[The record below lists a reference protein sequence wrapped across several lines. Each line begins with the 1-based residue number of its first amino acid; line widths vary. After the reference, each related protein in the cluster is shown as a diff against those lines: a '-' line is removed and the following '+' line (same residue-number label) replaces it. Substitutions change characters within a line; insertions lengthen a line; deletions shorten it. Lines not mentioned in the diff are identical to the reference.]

1 MNKIRCKTR
10 TIISLCLI
18 LFAVVANAQSITG
31 NVTDESGVPLPGAN
45 VVIEGTSTGVS
56 TDFDGNFQIQA
67 EAGQVL
73 QFSFIGYTSQS
84 VPVGDQDVI
93 NISLEPSNEL
103 EEVVVTAL
111 GFTESRD
118 KQGSTSS
125 IVSTQAVGRSGE
137 PTIANALSGKAAGL
151 SVVRTSGDPGA
162 GSRIR
167 IRGANTILG
176 SSDPL
181 IIVDGSP
188 LNSATT
194 KIVNGGSSSSG
205 AVSFGSRLNDINP
218 ADIAS
223 LQVLK
228 GASAAALWGS
238 RAANGVI
245 VITTKEGQS
254 GKAKISFT
262 SSYSFDE
269 ISERVPRQSVW
280 GQGKGGK
287 FSTSARES
295 WGDYIPDRAGGAD
308 TVDTSGGFFTSESG
322 NIYYPI
328 TQKNSQQTYIEENFN
343 AAFQTGTVWQN
354 DLTMSGGNEKNT
366 YFFSLSNLQQE
377 GIIRESTYNRTNI
390 RFNYNAKLND
400 WMNLSNKL
408 AYAFTDS
415 NLTQG
420 NSNVGGIQLGHLR
433 TPADF
438 DNRDYIGI
446 YTNASGQEFPRRHR
460 AYRRYLGNNENPIYN
475 NPLWTTNEQLS
486 LNQVNRITVTPQ
498 LTIKPTD
505 WLQFIARG
513 NVDFAD
519 DRRTFFFPR
528 GSAGSSITINRRV
541 GEYLEDEIATRE
553 NNFDFIGRG
562 EFELTD
568 AIDLTATLG
577 WSLNDRKYNR
587 SSGSVSNF
595 LVNVTK
601 VTTSLNSS
609 REASSFENV
618 KSFVKSNRGYAIL
631 NFGVSDELFVNLTG
645 AVEASSTMS
654 DSFFYPAADVA
665 WNFTNTVLQSD
676 FLSFGK
682 LRASYGIVGV
692 QPAAHRFETLAEG
705 GFSYSTYSDPLLIDS
720 FGGGFRLDNNLGN
733 PNLKPE
739 MKTEWELGTDLR
751 FFDNNLTFSFTYY
764 NNQIEDILL
773 NVSLSP
779 SSGFS
784 TQYGNFGAMENK
796 GYEIDLGLNIIQK
809 TDLFLNASLNWSKN
823 ENLVTDLY
831 GTEVV
836 NMSVGAS
843 VQSVARVGYPLGTLW
858 GTGSQRNPDGSFDL
872 DENGFPQ
879 ITSSFTVLGD
889 PNPDWRAGLGINL
902 NYKKFA
908 LNMVVEHSQGGD
920 FSPRTLHVLNAF
932 GTSTAT
938 ENRETLTQDLVNYAG
953 NTIPA
958 GTTIRGNIT
967 DFGAG
972 NVLLDETW
980 YRTGI
985 GGGFGDN
992 QAYNF
997 SIYDA
1002 TWTKVREL
1010 SLSYTLDSPNLKSST
1025 GLDSVRF
1032 TVTGRNLININNI
1045 PGIDPEVNQYGT
1057 GNAIGLDYFTNPQT
1071 QSTLLGVTFNF

>member
-1 MNKIRCKTR
+1 MNIKNKIVCLFLIVGQMTFAQKVIQG
-10 TIISLCLI
+10 TIRD
-18 LFAVVANAQSITG
+18 ANG
-31 NVTDESGVPLPGAN
+31 PLPGAN
-45 VVIEGTSTGVS
+45 VVEQGTSNGVS
-56 TDFDGNFQIQA
+56 TDFDGNFSITVSD
-67 EAGQVL
+67 ENSVI
-73 QFSFIGYTSQS
+73 SISYTGFLSQE
-84 VPVGDQDVI
+84 VEVGSRTSI
-93 NISLEPSNEL
+93 NIQLEEDAQL
-103 EEVVVTAL
+103 LQEVVVTAL
-111 GFTESRD
+111 GFSEDRD

-125 IVSTQAVGRSGE
+125 IVSTKAVARSGE

-151 SVVRTSGDPGA
+151 SVARTSGDPGA

-194 KIVNGGSSSSG
+194 KIVNGGSSNTG
-205 AVSFGSRLNDINP
+205 AVNFGSRLNDINP

-254 GKAKISFT
+254 GKAKITFS

-269 ISERVPRQSVW
+269 ISERVPRQNVW
-280 GQGKGGK
+280 GQGRNGSY
-287 FSTSARES
+287 STTIAES
-295 WGDYIPDRAGGAD
+295 WGDYIPDRSGGAD
-308 TVDTSGGFFTSESG
+308 TVDTTGGYFTSSNG
-322 NIYYPI
+322 NVYYPI
-328 TQKNSQQTYIEENFN
+328 SEKNSQQTFIEENFN

-354 DLTMSGGNEKNT
+354 DLTMSGGNDKNT

-377 GIIRESTYNRTNI
+377 GIIRESTYDRTNI

-400 WMNLSNKL
+400 WMDLSNKV
-408 AYAFTDS
+408 AYTFTDS

-438 DNRDYIGI
+438 DNRDYIGV
-446 YTNASGQEFPRRHR
+446 YTNASGEEFPRRHR
-460 AYRRYLGNNENPIYN
+460 SYRRYLGNNENPIYN

-486 LNQVNRITVTPQ
+486 LNQVNRLTLTPQ
-498 LTIKPTD
+498 LTLKPTS
-505 WLQFIARG
+505 WLQLIARA
-513 NVDFAD
+513 NIDFAD

-562 EFELTD
+562 EFELSD
-568 AIDLTATLG
+568 DVDLTATLG

-601 VTTSLNSS
+601 MTTSLNSS

-618 KSFVKSNRGYAIL
+618 KSFVKSNRGYAVL
-631 NFGVSDELFVNLTG
+631 NFGVKEELFVNLTG
-645 AVEASSTMS
+645 ALEASSTMS

-665 WNFTNTVLQSD
+665 WNFTNSVLDS
-676 FLSFGK
+676 SVINFGK

-692 QPAAHRFETLAEG
+692 QPSAHRFETLAEG
-705 GFSYSTYSDPLLIDS
+705 GFSYSTYSDPLVIDS

-739 MKTEWELGTDLR
+739 LKTEWELGTDLR
-751 FFDNNLTFSFTYY
+751 FFDNSLTFSFTYY
-764 NNQIEDILL
+764 NNTIEDILL

-796 GYEIDLGLNIIQK
+796 GYEIDLAWNAIQK
-809 TDLFLNASLNWSKN
+809 NDFSLNTSLNWSKN

-831 GTEVV
+831 GTDVV
-836 NMSVGAS
+836 DMSAGAS
-843 VQSVARVGYPLGTLW
+843 VKSIARVGYPLGTLW
-858 GTGSQRNPDGSFDL
+858 GTGSQTNDDGSYIL

-879 ITSSFTVLGD
+879 ITSSFVVLGD

-902 NYKKFA
+902 NYKKFG
-908 LNMVVEHSQGGD
+908 LNIVVEHSQGGE
-920 FSPRTLHVLNAF
+920 FAPRTLHVLNRF
-932 GTSTAT
+932 GTTTAT
-938 ENRETLTQDLVNYAG
+938 SNRVTLSQDLVNYSG
-953 NTIPA
+953 DTIA
-958 GTTIRGNIT
+958 SGTTVRGNIAN
-967 DFGAG
+967 FGG
-972 NVLLDETW
+972 GDVLLDETW

-1010 SLSYTLDSPNLKSST
+1010 SLSYVLDSQSLKSST
-1025 GLDSVRF
+1025 GLESVRF
-1032 TVTGRNLININNI
+1032 SITGRNLININNI
-1045 PGIDPEVNQYGT
+1045 PGIDPEVNQFGT

>member
-1 MNKIRCKTR
+1 MSIKNKIVCLFLIVGQMTFAQKVIQG
-10 TIISLCLI
+10 TIRD
-18 LFAVVANAQSITG
+18 ANG
-31 NVTDESGVPLPGAN
+31 PLPGAN
-45 VVIEGTSTGVS
+45 VVEQGTSNGVS
-56 TDFDGNFQIQA
+56 TDFDGNFSITVSDENSVISISYTGFLSQEVEVGSRTSIDIQLEEDA
-67 EAGQVL
+67 QLL
-73 QFSFIGYTSQS
+73 Q
-84 VPVGDQDVI
+84 
-93 NISLEPSNEL
+93 
-103 EEVVVTAL
+103 EVVVTAL
-111 GFTESRD
+111 GFSEDRD

-125 IVSTQAVGRSGE
+125 IVSTKAVARSGE

-151 SVVRTSGDPGA
+151 SVARTSGDPGA

-194 KIVNGGSSSSG
+194 KIVNGGSSNTG
-205 AVSFGSRLNDINP
+205 AVNFGSRLNDINP

-254 GKAKISFT
+254 GKAKITFS

-269 ISERVPRQSVW
+269 ISERVPRQNVW
-280 GQGKGGK
+280 GQGRNG
-287 FSTSARES
+287 SYSPTIAES
-295 WGDYIPDRAGGAD
+295 WGDYIPDRSGGAD
-308 TVDTSGGFFTSESG
+308 TVDTTGGYFTSSNG
-322 NIYYPI
+322 NVYYPI
-328 TQKNSQQTYIEENFN
+328 SEKNSQQTFIEENFN

-354 DLTMSGGNEKNT
+354 DLTMSGGNDKNT
-366 YFFSLSNLQQE
+366 YYFSLSNLQQE
-377 GIIRESTYNRTNI
+377 GIIRESTYDRTNI

-400 WMNLSNKL
+400 WMDLSNKV
-408 AYAFTDS
+408 AYTFTDS

-438 DNRDYIGI
+438 DNRDYIGV
-446 YTNASGQEFPRRHR
+446 YTNASGEEFPRRHR
-460 AYRRYLGNNENPIYN
+460 SYRRYLGNNENPIYN

-486 LNQVNRITVTPQ
+486 LNQVNRLTLTPQ
-498 LTIKPTD
+498 LTLKPTS
-505 WLQFIARG
+505 WLQLIARA
-513 NVDFAD
+513 NIDFAD

-562 EFELTD
+562 EFELSD
-568 AIDLTATLG
+568 DIDLTATLG

-601 VTTSLNSS
+601 MTTSLNSS

-618 KSFVKSNRGYAIL
+618 KSFVKSNRGYAVL
-631 NFGVSDELFVNLTG
+631 NFGVKEELFVNLTG
-645 AVEASSTMS
+645 ALEASSTMS

-665 WNFTNTVLQSD
+665 WNFTNSVLDS
-676 FLSFGK
+676 SVINFGK

-692 QPAAHRFETLAEG
+692 QPSAHRFETLAEG
-705 GFSYSTYSDPLLIDS
+705 GFSYSTYSDPLVIDS

-739 MKTEWELGTDLR
+739 LKTEWELGTDLR
-751 FFDNNLTFSFTYY
+751 FFDNSLTFSFTYY
-764 NNQIEDILL
+764 SNTIEDILL

-796 GYEIDLGLNIIQK
+796 GYEIDLAWNAIQK
-809 TDLFLNASLNWSKN
+809 NDFSLNTSLNWSKN

-831 GTEVV
+831 GTDVV
-836 NMSVGAS
+836 DMSAGAS
-843 VQSVARVGYPLGTLW
+843 VKSIARVGYPLGTLW
-858 GTGSQRNPDGSFDL
+858 GTGSQTNDDGSYIL

-879 ITSSFTVLGD
+879 ITSSFVVLGD

-902 NYKKFA
+902 NYKKFG
-908 LNMVVEHSQGGD
+908 LNIVVEHSQGGE
-920 FSPRTLHVLNAF
+920 FAPRTLHVLNRF
-932 GTSTAT
+932 GTTTAT
-938 ENRETLTQDLVNYAG
+938 SNRVTLSQDLVNYSG
-953 NTIPA
+953 DTIA
-958 GTTIRGNIT
+958 SGTTVRGNIAN
-967 DFGAG
+967 FGG
-972 NVLLDETW
+972 GDVLLDETW

-997 SIYDA
+997 SVYDA

-1010 SLSYTLDSPNLKSST
+1010 SLSYVLDSQSLKSST
-1025 GLDSVRF
+1025 GLESVRF
-1032 TVTGRNLININNI
+1032 SITGRNLININNI
-1045 PGIDPEVNQYGT
+1045 PGIDPEVNQFGT

>member
-1 MNKIRCKTR
+1 MKNQILLVALLLSTFQVAWAQNV
-10 TIISLCLI
+10 ISGSVRD
-18 LFAVVANAQSITG
+18 A
-31 NVTDESGVPLPGAN
+31 SGPLPGAN
-45 VVIEGTSTGVS
+45 VIEQGSTNGVS
-56 TDFDGNFQIQA
+56 TDFDGNFKITVADGATLEISYTGYITQLVAIDNQDSFDIIL
-67 EAGQVL
+67 EEDTEEL
-73 QFSFIGYTSQS
+73 Q
-84 VPVGDQDVI
+84 
-93 NISLEPSNEL
+93 
-103 EEVVVTAL
+103 EVVVTAL
-111 GFTESRD
+111 GFTEKRD

-125 IVSTQAVGRSGE
+125 IVSTKAVVRSGE
-137 PTIANALSGKAAGL
+137 ATLQNALSGKAAGV
-151 SVVRTSGDPGA
+151 SIARTSGDPGA

-188 LNSATT
+188 LNSSTT
-194 KIVNGGSSSSG
+194 KIVNGGSSNTG
-205 AVSFGSRLNDINP
+205 AVNFGSRLNDINP

-223 LQVLK
+223 VQVLK

-245 VITTKEGQS
+245 VITTKEGRS
-254 GKAKISFT
+254 GDAKITF
-262 SSYSFDE
+262 SSTYSFDE
-269 ISERVPRQSVW
+269 ISERVPRQAVW
-280 GQGKGGK
+280 GQGRNG
-287 FSTSARES
+287 SYSPTRAES
-295 WGDYIPDRAGGAD
+295 WGDYIPDRAGGSD
-308 TVDTSGGFFTSESG
+308 VVDTTGGYFTSQNG
-322 NIYYPI
+322 NVYYPI
-328 TQKNSQQTYIEENFN
+328 TTKNSRDTFIEENFN
-343 AAFQTGTVWQN
+343 AAFQTGTIWQN
-354 DLTMSGGNEKNT
+354 DLNMSGGNDSNT

-377 GIIRESTYNRTNI
+377 GIIRESTYDRTNI

-400 WMNLSNKL
+400 WMNLSNKV
-408 AYAFTDS
+408 AYIYTNS

-438 DNRDYIGI
+438 DNRDYIGT
-446 YTNASGQEFPRRHR
+446 YTSSSGEVFQRRHR
-460 AYRRYLGNNENPIYN
+460 SYRRYLGNNENPIYN
-475 NPLWTTNEQLS
+475 NPVWTTKEQLS
-486 LNQVNRITVTPQ
+486 LNQVNRVTLTPQ
-498 LTIKPTD
+498 ITISPTN
-505 WLQFIARG
+505 WLQFIARA

-519 DRRTFFFPR
+519 DRRTYFFPR
-528 GSAGSSITINRRV
+528 GSAGSSITIKRRI

-553 NNFDFIGRG
+553 TNFDLIGRG
-562 EFELTD
+562 EFKLSD
-568 AIDLTATLG
+568 KIDLTATMG

-587 SSGSVSNF
+587 SSGSVSDF

-601 VTTSLNSS
+601 ITTALNTSL
-609 REASSFENV
+609 EASSFENF
-618 KSFVKSNRGYAIL
+618 KSFRKSNRGYAIL
-631 NFGVSDELFVNLTG
+631 NFGIAEELFVNLTG
-645 AVEASSTMS
+645 ALEASSTMS

-665 WNFTNTVLQSD
+665 WNFTNSAFDAD

-682 LRASYGIVGV
+682 LRASYGVVGV
-692 QPAAHRFETLAEG
+692 QPSPHRFDTLAEG
-705 GFSYSTYSDPLLIDS
+705 GFSYSTYSDPLVIDS

-739 MKTEWELGTDLR
+739 MKTEWEIGTDLR
-751 FFDNNLTFSFTYY
+751 FLDNSLSFSFTYY
-764 NNQIEDILL
+764 SNKIEDILL

-784 TQYGNFGAMENK
+784 TQYGNFGAMKNK
-796 GYEIDLGLNIIQK
+796 GYEIDLAWNAIQK
-809 TDLFLNASLNWSKN
+809 QDLNLNASINWSRNIN
-823 ENLVTDLY
+823 EVTDLY

-836 NMSVGAS
+836 DMSSGAS
-843 VQSVARVGYPLGTLW
+843 VKSVALVGEPLGTLF
-858 GTGSQRNPDGSFDL
+858 GTGSQTNPDGSFDL
-872 DENGFPQ
+872 NDDGFPQ
-879 ITSSFTVLGD
+879 LTSEFVVLGD
-889 PNPDWRAGLGINL
+889 PNPDWRAGIGINL
-902 NYKKFA
+902 SYKKFD
-908 LNMVVEHSQGGD
+908 LNMVIEHSQGGE
-920 FSPRTLHVLNAF
+920 FSPRTLHVLNRF
-932 GTSTAT
+932 GTTQETA
-938 ENRETLTQDLVNYAG
+938 NRVTLTEDLVNYAG

-958 GTTIRGNIT
+958 GTTVRGNIR
-967 DFGAG
+967 DFGGG

-1010 SLSYTLDSPNLKSST
+1010 SLSYTLDSPTLKSSI

-1032 TVTGRNLININNI
+1032 TLTGRNLININNI
-1045 PGIDPEVNQYGT
+1045 PGIDPEVNQFGT

>member
-1 MNKIRCKTR
+1 MNKIRCKIR

-45 VVIEGTSTGVS
+45 VIIEGTSTGVS

-400 WMNLSNKL
+400 WMNLSNKI